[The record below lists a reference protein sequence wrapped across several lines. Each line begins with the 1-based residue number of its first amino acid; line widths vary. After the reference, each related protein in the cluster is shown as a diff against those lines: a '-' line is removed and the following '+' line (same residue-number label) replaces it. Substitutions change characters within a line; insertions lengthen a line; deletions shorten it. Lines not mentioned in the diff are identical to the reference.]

1 MPQAAR
7 AFMLLMW
14 VTRNDIGP
22 QRRCL
27 NLGTGAL
34 ILDTPE
40 RLILEGAQHIVPCCF
55 EQKGQR

>member
-1 MPQAAR
+1 
-7 AFMLLMW
+7 MLLMW